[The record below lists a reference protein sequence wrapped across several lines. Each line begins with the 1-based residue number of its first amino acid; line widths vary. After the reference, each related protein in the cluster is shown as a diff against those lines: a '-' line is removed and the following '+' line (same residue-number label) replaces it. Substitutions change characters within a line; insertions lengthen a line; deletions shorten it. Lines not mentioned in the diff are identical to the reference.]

1 MATEIPF
8 GAAVPDLNHPLEML
22 VACHERSE
30 DRCDLLHKLV
40 DHLASNARDDQAQQ
54 AAASLLRYF
63 DTAGEHHH
71 QDEEQDLFPR
81 LLAADARRAGK
92 LVALLRSDH
101 AVMRT
106 LWAQLRP
113 PLLEL
118 ADGTP
123 ARLERSLVERFTTLY
138 REHMAVEET
147 RLFPLAREILDEGA
161 IAAIGTSMARR
172 RGVEVE

>member
-1 MATEIPF
+1 MKTPF
-8 GAAVPDLNHPLEML
+8 GAAAPDFDHPVAML
-22 VACHERSE
+22 VACHERIE
-30 DRCDLLHKLV
+30 DRCHLLHRLF
-40 DHLASNARDDQAQQ
+40 DHLANNAQDDQARQ

-106 LWAQLRP
+106 LWTQLRP

-118 ADGTP
+118 ADGRP
-123 ARLERSLVERFTTLY
+123 ARLERSLVDRFTMLY
-138 REHMAVEET
+138 REHIAVEESQ
-147 RLFPLAREILDEGA
+147 LFPLACEILDDEA
-161 IAAIGTSMARR
+161 IAVIGASMARR
-172 RGVEVE
+172 RGVER